1 MHNKLMVT
9 YLCLPSLYHSAAK
22 MYFFTSI
29 HHRNDD
35 NKIRNCTAPPT
46 PILVNEKVQ
55 QLFPAVKR

>member
-1 MHNKLMVT
+1 MVT
-9 YLCLPSLYHSAAK
+9 YLFLPSLYYSAAK
-22 MYFFTSI
+22 TYFFTSI

-35 NKIRNCTAPPT
+35 NKIQNCTAPPT